1 MDSDAVGI
9 NCTQRWDTADT
20 LVTIKGEGE
29 GEGMG
34 HDGFKSRARRGLL
47 QLEAGSGTAN
57 NKWRHASVRNPW
69 KW

>member
-20 LVTIKGEGE
+20 LVTIKSE

-34 HDGFKSRARRGLL
+34 SDGRPRLQSKAVARRVQKQG
-47 QLEAGSGTAN
+47 QAWSVAIGGGV
-57 NKWRHASVRNPW
+57 RHRQ
-69 KW
+69 